1 MLPRIARLRGD
12 RTVVL
17 LPPLGILA
25 HPFFDLH
32 RRNDATMKCPTLTPT
47 LVIAD
52 DARLAAQISCVLARP
67 SSYVPVVDGP
77 RMTRPDRDAEVI
89 RRNNAAARVKA
100 DSIIF
105 AGLPDDAASALS
117 GRLPAKRV
125 KRVATSGDVQA
136 LSVT

>member
-1 MLPRIARLRGD
+1 
-12 RTVVL
+12 
-17 LPPLGILA
+17 
-25 HPFFDLH
+25 
-32 RRNDATMKCPTLTPT
+32 MKCPTLTPT

-67 SSYVPVVDGP
+67 GSYVPVVDGP

-100 DSIIF
+100 DSIIL
-105 AGLPDDAASALS
+105 AGLPDDAASAIL
-117 GRLPAKRV
+117 GRLPTKRV
-125 KRVATSGDVQA
+125 MRVATSGDVQA